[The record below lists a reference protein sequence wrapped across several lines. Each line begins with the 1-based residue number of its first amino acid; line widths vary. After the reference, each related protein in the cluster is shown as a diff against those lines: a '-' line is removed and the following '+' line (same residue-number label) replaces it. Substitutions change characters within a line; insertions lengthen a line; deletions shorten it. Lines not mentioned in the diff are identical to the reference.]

1 MNGLTRY
8 FHAVSSRVQRRSLAT
23 NLELYKNSRVHRSK
37 SVQWKFADDQ
47 RFKPQNKRVV
57 ISHLQKLLK
66 EYGDNKMSPY
76 VSIEYIENS
85 SGEHVVTQRHIK
97 DLMIHP
103 GPKCGQRY
111 IAQINDLIRFKKE
124 VSQNKEVLKSSR
136 LIDKQSNVWC
146 WYEQRITQ
154 NSGLLHYCVKSDLY
168 S

>member
-8 FHAVSSRVQRRSLAT
+8 CHAVSSSIQIRNLAT
-23 NLELYKNSRVHRSK
+23 NLELYKKSWVHRSR
-37 SVQWKFADDQ
+37 SVQWEFADNQ

-66 EYGDNKMSPY
+66 EYKDNKMSPY

-85 SGEHVVTQRHIK
+85 SGEHVITQRHIK

-111 IAQINDLIRFKKE
+111 IAQINDLNRFKKE
-124 VSQNKEVLKSSR
+124 FSQNKEVLKSSR

-146 WYEQRITQ
+146 WYEQRVTQ
-154 NSGLLHYCVKSDLY
+154 NSALLHYFVNSDLY
-168 S
+168 A